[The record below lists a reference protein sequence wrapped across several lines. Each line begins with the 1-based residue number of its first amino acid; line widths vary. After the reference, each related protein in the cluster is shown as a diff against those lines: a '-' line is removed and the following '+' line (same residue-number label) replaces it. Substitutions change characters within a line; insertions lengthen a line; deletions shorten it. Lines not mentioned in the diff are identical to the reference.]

1 MDGPLQWAQASRS
14 SPDPDGCDRCCLIDA
29 QGGAFGLPSVS

>member
-14 SPDPDGCDRCCLIDA
+14 SPDPGGRDRCCLIDA
-29 QGGAFGLPSVS
+29 EGGAFGLQSGS